1 MLDDLYPPPGGKGQ
15 TGPGDALDGAPKAR
29 SKNQKPLLLPGL
41 VKRLPP
47 PPGFLMAPLL
57 QAFVTSL
64 LKRHPQMFERLG
76 DYGERRFL
84 IDPVDLP
91 FVLMLV
97 PSLKRPLLIMKNR
110 GAPVPWQAAV
120 RGPALALL
128 AMAQG
133 EADGDA
139 LFFTR
144 DIVIEGDTEAVLALR
159 NALDDAA
166 LDLFEEFEA
175 AFGPLSG
182 AMRRL
187 RPAAVALFEGL
198 RRALTQ
204 LERLKAG
211 ADTQNGDKATAR
223 A

>member
-1 MLDDLYPPPGGKGQ
+1 
-15 TGPGDALDGAPKAR
+15 
-29 SKNQKPLLLPGL
+29 
-41 VKRLPP
+41 
-47 PPGFLMAPLL
+47 
-57 QAFVTSL
+57 
-64 LKRHPQMFERLG
+64 MFERLG
-76 DYGERRFL
+76 EYGERRFL

-91 FVLMLV
+91 FVLFLV
-97 PSLKRPLLIMKNR
+97 PSPRRPLLLMKNR
-110 GAPVPWQAAV
+110 GAPVPWEAAV

-133 EADGDA
+133 DADGDA

-166 LDLFEEFEA
+166 LDLFAEFEA

-182 AMRRL
+182 GMRRL

-198 RRALTQ
+198 RRALARI
-204 LERLKAG
+204 ERWKDSAE
-211 ADTQNGDKATAR
+211 TENGGNAAAR